1 MHAAYEAAAKRYF
14 GARPLAPTI
23 GAMRRLL
30 LLCVVLVGC
39 GGGDPAPR
47 PDSAAPPAPDAGM
60 AAGHGAEPGRVRVP
74 AADATAPSAL
84 VRLAGVEARSGGRA
98 PGTVSLTAPV
108 LRPLAVG
115 RDKQGMGRIRVSV
128 HARIECGSSV
138 TPLIRYYPPPAAER
152 VRVAPGT
159 VVPTR
164 LERRPVVSLRCPSG
178 EPAAAAG
185 TVWADATSAWETEAS
200 SAPLRFSYRR

>member
-1 MHAAYEAAAKRYF
+1 
-14 GARPLAPTI
+14 
-23 GAMRRLL
+23 MRRLL
-30 LLCVVLVGC
+30 LLPVLLVGC
-39 GGGDPAPR
+39 GGGGDPAPQ
-47 PDSAAPPAPDAGM
+47 AAPAPPPPDAGM

-74 AADATAPSAL
+74 AVDETAPSAL
-84 VRLAGVEARSGGRA
+84 VRVAGVEARSGDRA
-98 PGTVSLTAPV
+98 PGMVSLEAPV

-115 RDKQGMGRIRVSV
+115 SDKQGMGRIRVSV
-128 HARIECGSSV
+128 HARIACGASV
-138 TPLIRYYPPPAAER
+138 SPLIRYYPPPATER

-178 EPAAAAG
+178 EPAAASG

-200 SAPLRFSYRR
+200 SAPLRFSYRP

>member
-1 MHAAYEAAAKRYF
+1 
-14 GARPLAPTI
+14 
-23 GAMRRLL
+23 
-30 LLCVVLVGC
+30 
-39 GGGDPAPR
+39 
-47 PDSAAPPAPDAGM
+47 M

-74 AADATAPSAL
+74 AVDETAPSAL
-84 VRLAGVEARSGGRA
+84 VRLAGVEARSGA
-98 PGTVSLTAPV
+98 PAPATVSLAAPV

-128 HARIECGSSV
+128 HARVACGGKV
-138 TPLIRYYPPPAAER
+138 APLIRYYPPPAAER

-164 LERRPVVSLRCPSG
+164 LERRAVVALRCPSG
-178 EPAAAAG
+178 APAAAEG